1 MASKVLLDTEL
12 VLLQLDPV
20 ERAVVMTRT
29 SEDLPRDVGELRA
42 FFQTLVDAIADVD
55 RPSHTFVIDSRET
68 VGRNDDAFETMKREF
83 EQALLGGFRKVSV
96 VVKTEIGRLQVQRY
110 NEVLHAEDMQ
120 VFGSVDAAL
129 DEE

>member
-12 VLLQLDPV
+12 VLLELDPV

-29 SEDLPRDVGELRA
+29 PADLPRDVDALRT
-42 FFQTLVDAIADVD
+42 FFQSLVDAIADVD

-83 EQALLGGFRKVSV
+83 EQPLLGGFRNVSV
-96 VVKTEIGRLQVQRY
+96 LVKTEIGRLQVKRY
-110 NEVLHAEDMQ
+110 NEVLHETAMTIVKRD
-120 VFGSVDAAL
+120 S
-129 DEE
+129 